1 MYNLTGKV
9 ALVTGAGGKNG
20 IGRAIATRL
29 AKEGADVAVNDM
41 TEHPYAADQPDWQGL
56 PDVVREIEA
65 MGQRAI
71 SVVADVTDAAQ
82 VKAMVD
88 KTVAHFGKIDI
99 LVNNA
104 GTIAGKDR
112 VPVVDLAEE
121 DWDRVQRVNVK
132 GVFLCS
138 QAVARHLIAQGTGG
152 KIINMSSVT
161 GKRGSA
167 RFAAYSA
174 SKFAVIGFTQSLA
187 SELAPYQVNVNAICP
202 GLVDTERFGH
212 LASVLM
218 PQNLSADE
226 QLSEYTRRSKAAV
239 PIGRLAEGA
248 DVAKMAAFLASDE
261 AAYLSGVSITV
272 AGRRD
277 GNGLSITARCV
288 GRSDPFHRRS

>member
-1 MYNLTGKV
+1 MYNLNGKV

-29 AKEGADVAVNDM
+29 AKEGADVAVNDI
-41 TEHPYAADQPDWQGL
+41 TEHPYAADQADWQGL
-56 PDVVREIEA
+56 PDLVREIEA

-71 SVVADVTDAAQ
+71 SVVADVADAEQ
-82 VKAMVD
+82 VHEMVD
-88 KTVAHFGKIDI
+88 QTVAHFGKIDI

-138 QAVARHLIAQGTGG
+138 QVVARHLIAQGTGG
-152 KIINMSSVT
+152 KIINISSVT

-174 SKFAVIGFTQSLA
+174 SKFAVIGFTQCLA
-187 SELAPYQVNVNAICP
+187 QELAPYQVNVNAICP
-202 GLVDTERFGH
+202 GLVDTERISH

-218 PQNLSADE
+218 PDNLSADE
-226 QLSEYTRRSKAAV
+226 KLSEYARRSEAAV
-239 PIGRLAEGA
+239 PFGRLAEGA

-261 AAYLSGVSITV
+261 AAYLTGVSITV
-272 AGRRD
+272 SGGTVMD
-277 GNGLSITARCV
+277 
-288 GRSDPFHRRS
+288 

>member
-1 MYNLTGKV
+1 MYNLHGKV
-9 ALVTGAGGKNG
+9 TLVTGAGGKNG

-29 AKEGADVAVNDM
+29 AKEGADVAVNDI
-41 TEHPYAADQPDWQGL
+41 TEHPYAADEKEWQGL

-71 SVVADVTDAAQ
+71 SVVADVGDTEQ
-82 VKAMVD
+82 VKEMVD

-112 VPVVDLAEE
+112 VPVVDLAEA

-187 SELAPYQVNVNAICP
+187 CELAPYGVNVNAICP
-202 GLVDTERFGH
+202 GLVDTERVTH

-218 PQNLSADE
+218 PENLSADE
-226 QLSEYTRRSKAAV
+226 QLSEYTRQSEANV
-239 PIGRLAEGA
+239 PLGRLAEGA

-272 AGRRD
+272 SGGTVMD
-277 GNGLSITARCV
+277 
-288 GRSDPFHRRS
+288 

>member
-1 MYNLTGKV
+1 MYNLNGKV

-29 AKEGADVAVNDM
+29 AKEGADVAVNDI
-41 TEHPYAADQPDWQGL
+41 TEHPYTTDQGDWQGL
-56 PDVVREIEA
+56 PDLVREIEA

-71 SVVADVTDAAQ
+71 SIVADVGDAEQ
-82 VKAMVD
+82 VQQMVD
-88 KTVAHFGKIDI
+88 QTVAHFGKIDI

-112 VPVVDLAEE
+112 LPVVDLAEE

-174 SKFAVIGFTQSLA
+174 SKFAVIGFTQCLA
-187 SELAPYQVNVNAICP
+187 QELAPYQVNVNAICP
-202 GLVDTERFGH
+202 GLVDTERMGH

-218 PQNLSADE
+218 PDTLSADE
-226 QLSEYTRRSKAAV
+226 QLSEYTRRSEAAV
-239 PIGRLAEGA
+239 PIGRLAEGT
-248 DVAKMAAFLASDE
+248 DIAKMAAFLASDE
-261 AAYLSGVSITV
+261 AAYLTGIAITV
-272 AGRRD
+272 SGGTVMD
-277 GNGLSITARCV
+277 
-288 GRSDPFHRRS
+288 

>member
-1 MYNLTGKV
+1 MYNLNGKV

-20 IGRAIATRL
+20 IGRAIATRF
-29 AKEGADVAVNDM
+29 AKEGADVAVNDV
-41 TEHPYAADQPDWQGL
+41 TEHPYAADQTEWQGL

-71 SVVADVTDAAQ
+71 SVVADVADAEQ
-82 VKAMVD
+82 VKEMVD
-88 KTVAHFGKIDI
+88 KTVGHFGKIDI

-187 SELAPYQVNVNAICP
+187 CELAPYQVNVNAICP
-202 GLVDTERFGH
+202 GLVETERFGH

-218 PQNLSADE
+218 PENLSADE
-226 QLSEYTRRSKAAV
+226 KLSEYERRSEAAV

-272 AGRRD
+272 SGGTVMD
-277 GNGLSITARCV
+277 
-288 GRSDPFHRRS
+288 

>member
-1 MYNLTGKV
+1 MYNLDGKV
-9 ALVTGAGGKNG
+9 ALVTGAGGRNG

-29 AKEGADVAVNDM
+29 AKEGADVAVNDIA
-41 TEHPYAADQPDWQGL
+41 EHPYATDQGDWQGL
-56 PDVVREIEA
+56 PDLVREIEA
-65 MGQRAI
+65 IGQRAI
-71 SVVADVTDAAQ
+71 SVVADVGDAEQ
-82 VKAMVD
+82 VRQMVD
-88 KTVAHFGKIDI
+88 QTVAHFGKIDI

-174 SKFAVIGFTQSLA
+174 SKFAVIGFTQCLA
-187 SELAPYQVNVNAICP
+187 QELAPYQVNVNAICP
-202 GLVDTERFGH
+202 GLVDTERMGH

-218 PQNLSADE
+218 PDTLSADE
-226 QLSEYTRRSKAAV
+226 QLTEYTRRSEAAV
-239 PIGRLAEGA
+239 PLGRLAEGT

-261 AAYLSGVSITV
+261 AAYLTGVSITV
-272 AGRRD
+272 SGGTVMD
-277 GNGLSITARCV
+277 
-288 GRSDPFHRRS
+288 

>member
-1 MYNLTGKV
+1 MYNLNGKV

-29 AKEGADVAVNDM
+29 AKEGADVAVNDI
-41 TEHPYAADQPDWQGL
+41 TEHPYAADQADWQGL

-65 MGQRAI
+65 MGQSAI
-71 SVVADVTDAAQ
+71 SVVADVTDAKQVREMVAQ
-82 VKAMVD
+82 
-88 KTVAHFGKIDI
+88 TVAHFGKIDI

-121 DWDRVQRVNVK
+121 DWDRVQGVNVK

-187 SELAPYQVNVNAICP
+187 HELAPYQVNVNAICP
-202 GLVDTERFGH
+202 GLVDTERIGH

-218 PQNLSADE
+218 PDNLSADE
-226 QLSEYTRRSKAAV
+226 QLSEYARRSEAAV
-239 PIGRLAEGA
+239 PFGRLAEGA

-261 AAYLSGVSITV
+261 AAYLTGVSITV
-272 AGRRD
+272 SGGSVMD
-277 GNGLSITARCV
+277 
-288 GRSDPFHRRS
+288 

>member
-1 MYNLTGKV
+1 MYNLNGKV

-29 AKEGADVAVNDM
+29 AKEGADVAVNDI
-41 TEHPYAADQPDWQGL
+41 TEHPYAADQTEWQGL
-56 PDVVREIEA
+56 PDVMREIEA

-71 SVVADVTDAAQ
+71 SVVADVADAEQ

-138 QAVARHLIAQGTGG
+138 QAVARHLITQGTGG

-187 SELAPYQVNVNAICP
+187 CELAPYQVNVNAICP
-202 GLVDTERFGH
+202 GLVETERFGH

-218 PQNLSADE
+218 PENLSANE
-226 QLSEYTRRSKAAV
+226 KLSEYERRSEAAV

-272 AGRRD
+272 SGGTVMD
-277 GNGLSITARCV
+277 
-288 GRSDPFHRRS
+288 

>member
-1 MYNLTGKV
+1 MYNLNGKV

-29 AKEGADVAVNDM
+29 AKEGADVAVNDI
-41 TEHPYAADQPDWQGL
+41 TQHPYAADQADWQGL
-56 PDVVREIEA
+56 PDLVREIEA
-65 MGQRAI
+65 TGRRAI
-71 SVVADVTDAAQ
+71 SVVADVADAAQ
-82 VKAMVD
+82 VKKMVD
-88 KTVAHFGKIDI
+88 QTVEHFGKIDI

-167 RFAAYSA
+167 RFAAYSS

-187 SELAPYQVNVNAICP
+187 CELAPYQVNVNAICP

-218 PQNLSADE
+218 PENLSADE
-226 QLSEYTRRSKAAV
+226 QLAEYARRSESAV

-272 AGRRD
+272 SGGTVMD
-277 GNGLSITARCV
+277 
-288 GRSDPFHRRS
+288 

>member
-1 MYNLTGKV
+1 MYNLNGKV

-29 AKEGADVAVNDM
+29 AKEGADVAVNDIA
-41 TEHPYAADQPDWQGL
+41 EQPYTTDQADWQGL
-56 PDVVREIEA
+56 PDLVREIEA
-65 MGQRAI
+65 MGRRAI
-71 SVVADVTDAAQ
+71 SVVADVGDADQ
-82 VKAMVD
+82 VHQMVGQ
-88 KTVAHFGKIDI
+88 TVAHFGKIDI

-112 VPVVDLAEE
+112 VPVVDMAEE

-138 QAVARHLIAQGTGG
+138 QAVARHLTAQGTGG

-174 SKFAVIGFTQSLA
+174 SKFAVIGFTQCLA
-187 SELAPYQVNVNAICP
+187 QELAPYQVNVNAICP
-202 GLVDTERFGH
+202 GLVDTERMGH

-218 PQNLSADE
+218 PDTLSADA
-226 QLSEYTRRSKAAV
+226 QLTEYTRRSEAAV
-239 PIGRLAEGA
+239 PLGRLAEGA

-261 AAYLSGVSITV
+261 AAYLTGVSITV
-272 AGRRD
+272 SGGTVMD
-277 GNGLSITARCV
+277 
-288 GRSDPFHRRS
+288 

>member
-29 AKEGADVAVNDM
+29 AKEGADVAVNDI
-41 TEHPYAADQPDWQGL
+41 TEHPYAADQADWQGL

-71 SVVADVTDAAQ
+71 SIVADVGDTEQ
-82 VKAMVD
+82 VKEMVD
-88 KTVAHFGKIDI
+88 ETVAHFGKIDI

-187 SELAPYQVNVNAICP
+187 CELAPYGVNVNAICP
-202 GLVDTERFGH
+202 GLVDTERVTH

-218 PQNLSADE
+218 PDNLSADE
-226 QLSEYTRRSKAAV
+226 QLSEYTRQSEANV
-239 PIGRLAEGA
+239 PLGRLAEGA
-248 DVAKMAAFLASDE
+248 DIAKMAAFLASDE

-272 AGRRD
+272 SGGTVMD
-277 GNGLSITARCV
+277 
-288 GRSDPFHRRS
+288 

>member
-1 MYNLTGKV
+1 MYNLNGKV
-9 ALVTGAGGKNG
+9 ALVTGAGGRNG

-29 AKEGADVAVNDM
+29 AQEGADVAVNDIA
-41 TEHPYAADQPDWQGL
+41 EHPYAADQGDWHGL
-56 PDVVREIEA
+56 PDLVREIEA
-65 MGQRAI
+65 MGRRAI
-71 SVVADVTDAAQ
+71 SVVADVGDAEQ
-82 VKAMVD
+82 VRQMVD
-88 KTVAHFGKIDI
+88 QTVAHFGKIDI

-112 VPVVDLAEE
+112 LPVVDLAEE

-138 QAVARHLIAQGTGG
+138 QAVARYLIAQGTGG

-174 SKFAVIGFTQSLA
+174 SKFAVIGFTQCLA
-187 SELAPYQVNVNAICP
+187 QELAPYQVNVNAICP
-202 GLVDTERFGH
+202 GLVDTERMGH

-218 PQNLSADE
+218 PDTLSADE
-226 QLSEYTRRSKAAV
+226 QLTEYTRRSEAAV
-239 PIGRLAEGA
+239 PLGRLAEGT

-261 AAYLSGVSITV
+261 AAYLTGVSITV
-272 AGRRD
+272 SGGTVMD
-277 GNGLSITARCV
+277 
-288 GRSDPFHRRS
+288 

>member
-1 MYNLTGKV
+1 MYNLDGKV
-9 ALVTGAGGKNG
+9 ALVTGAGGRNG

-29 AKEGADVAVNDM
+29 AKEGADVAVNDIA
-41 TEHPYAADQPDWQGL
+41 EHPYATDQGDWQGL
-56 PDVVREIEA
+56 PDLVREIEA
-65 MGQRAI
+65 IGQRAI
-71 SVVADVTDAAQ
+71 SVVADVGDAEQ
-82 VKAMVD
+82 VRQMVD
-88 KTVAHFGKIDI
+88 QTVAHFGKIDI

-112 VPVVDLAEE
+112 LPVVDLAEE

-174 SKFAVIGFTQSLA
+174 SKFAVIGFTQCLA
-187 SELAPYQVNVNAICP
+187 QELAPYQVNVNAICP
-202 GLVDTERFGH
+202 GLVDTERMGH

-218 PQNLSADE
+218 PDTLSADE
-226 QLSEYTRRSKAAV
+226 QLTEYTRRSEAAV
-239 PIGRLAEGA
+239 PIGRLAEGT
-248 DVAKMAAFLASDE
+248 DIAKMAAFLASDE
-261 AAYLSGVSITV
+261 AAYLTGVSITV
-272 AGRRD
+272 SGGTVMD
-277 GNGLSITARCV
+277 
-288 GRSDPFHRRS
+288 

>member
-1 MYNLTGKV
+1 MYNLNGKV

-29 AKEGADVAVNDM
+29 AKEGADVAVNDI
-41 TEHPYAADQPDWQGL
+41 TEHPYATDQTDWQGL

-71 SVVADVTDAAQ
+71 SVVADVADAAQ
-82 VKAMVD
+82 VKEMVD
-88 KTVAHFGKIDI
+88 QTVAHFGKIDI

-226 QLSEYTRRSKAAV
+226 QLAEYARRSEAAV

-272 AGRRD
+272 SGGTVMD
-277 GNGLSITARCV
+277 
-288 GRSDPFHRRS
+288 

>member
-29 AKEGADVAVNDM
+29 AKEGADVAVNDI
-41 TEHPYAADQPDWQGL
+41 TEHPYAADEKKWHGL

-65 MGQRAI
+65 LGRRAI
-71 SVVADVTDAAQ
+71 SVVADVSDAEQ
-82 VKAMVD
+82 VAEMVD

-104 GTIAGKDR
+104 GTKADKDR
-112 VPVVDLAEE
+112 VLVIDLAEA

-138 QAVARHLIAQGTGG
+138 QAAARHLVKQGTGG
-152 KIINMSSVT
+152 KIINISSVT
-161 GKRGSA
+161 GKQGSA
-167 RFAAYSA
+167 RYAAYSA

-187 SELAPYQVNVNAICP
+187 HELAPYGVNVNAICP
-202 GLVDTERFGH
+202 SLVDTERVGH
-212 LASVLM
+212 LAAALM
-218 PQNLSADE
+218 PEDLSPEE
-226 QLSEYTRRSKAAV
+226 QRAEFARRNAASV
-239 PIGRLAEGA
+239 PLGRLAEGT

-261 AAYLSGVSITV
+261 AAYLTGLAVTV
-272 AGRRD
+272 AG
-277 GNGLSITARCV
+277 GSMMY
-288 GRSDPFHRRS
+288 

>member
-1 MYNLTGKV
+1 
-9 ALVTGAGGKNG
+9 
-20 IGRAIATRL
+20 
-29 AKEGADVAVNDM
+29 
-41 TEHPYAADQPDWQGL
+41 
-56 PDVVREIEA
+56 
-65 MGQRAI
+65 
-71 SVVADVTDAAQ
+71 
-82 VKAMVD
+82 MVEQ
-88 KTVAHFGKIDI
+88 TVAHFGKIDI

-187 SELAPYQVNVNAICP
+187 CELAPYQVNVNAICP

-218 PQNLSADE
+218 PENLSPDE
-226 QLSEYTRRSKAAV
+226 QLTEYARRSEAAV

-272 AGRRD
+272 SGGTVMD
-277 GNGLSITARCV
+277 
-288 GRSDPFHRRS
+288 

>member
-1 MYNLTGKV
+1 MYNLREKV
-9 ALVTGAGGKNG
+9 AIVTGAGGKNG

-29 AKEGADVAVNDM
+29 AKEGADVAVNDV
-41 TEHPYAADQPDWQGL
+41 TERPYAADQADWQGL
-56 PDVVREIEA
+56 PDVVREIES

-71 SVVADVTDAAQ
+71 SLVADVSDAEQ
-82 VKAMVD
+82 VREMVD
-88 KTVAHFGKIDI
+88 RTVAHFGKIDI

-152 KIINMSSVT
+152 KIINISSVT

-187 SELAPYQVNVNAICP
+187 HELAPYQVNVNAICP
-202 GLVDTERFGH
+202 GLVDTERVAH

-218 PQNLSADE
+218 PDSLSADE
-226 QLSEYTRRSKAAV
+226 RLSAYTRQSEAAV
-239 PIGRLAEGA
+239 PFGRLAEGA
-248 DVAKMAAFLASDE
+248 DVAKMVAFLASGE
-261 AAYLSGVSITV
+261 AAYLTGVSITV
-272 AGRRD
+272 SGGSVMD
-277 GNGLSITARCV
+277 
-288 GRSDPFHRRS
+288 

>member
-1 MYNLTGKV
+1 MYNLNGKV

-20 IGRAIATRL
+20 IGRAIAIRL
-29 AKEGADVAVNDM
+29 AKEGADVAVNDI
-41 TEHPYAADQPDWQGL
+41 TEHPYAADRPDWQGL
-56 PDVVREIEA
+56 PDLVREIET

-71 SVVADVTDAAQ
+71 SVVADVGDAQQ
-82 VKAMVD
+82 VRRMVD
-88 KTVAHFGKIDI
+88 QTVAHFGKIDI

-104 GTIAGKDR
+104 GTLAGKDR

-138 QAVARHLIAQGTGG
+138 QAVARHLIAQGAGG
-152 KIINMSSVT
+152 KIINLSSVT

-174 SKFAVIGFTQSLA
+174 SKFAVIGFTQCLA
-187 SELAPYQVNVNAICP
+187 HELAPYQVNVNAICP
-202 GLVDTERFGH
+202 GLVDTERMGH

-218 PQNLSADE
+218 PDTLSADA
-226 QLSEYTRRSKAAV
+226 QLSEYTTRSESAV
-239 PIGRLAEGA
+239 PFGRLAEGA

-261 AAYLSGVSITV
+261 AAYLTGVSITV
-272 AGRRD
+272 SGGSVMD
-277 GNGLSITARCV
+277 
-288 GRSDPFHRRS
+288 

>member
-29 AKEGADVAVNDM
+29 AKEGADVAVNDI
-41 TEHPYAADQPDWQGL
+41 TEHPYAADQADWQGL

-71 SVVADVTDAAQ
+71 SVVADVADATQ
-82 VKAMVD
+82 VKEMVD
-88 KTVAHFGKIDI
+88 QTVAHFGKIDL

-112 VPVVDLAEE
+112 VPVVDLAEK

-138 QAVARHLIAQGTGG
+138 QAVARHLIRQGTGG
-152 KIINMSSVT
+152 KIINISSVT

-187 SELAPYQVNVNAICP
+187 HEMAPYQVNVNAICP
-202 GLVDTERFGH
+202 GLVDTERVTH

-218 PQNLSADE
+218 PDNLSADE
-226 QLSEYTRRSKAAV
+226 QLSEYTHRSEAAV
-239 PIGRLAEGA
+239 PFGRLAEGA

-261 AAYLSGVSITV
+261 AAYLTGVSITV
-272 AGRRD
+272 SGGSVMD
-277 GNGLSITARCV
+277 
-288 GRSDPFHRRS
+288 

>member
-1 MYNLTGKV
+1 MYNLNGKV
-9 ALVTGAGGKNG
+9 ALVTGTGGKNG

-29 AKEGADVAVNDM
+29 AKEGADVAVNDI
-41 TEHPYAADQPDWQGL
+41 TDHPYAADQTDWQGL

-71 SVVADVTDAAQ
+71 SVVADVSDAKQ
-82 VKAMVD
+82 VREMVNQ
-88 KTVAHFGKIDI
+88 TVTHFGKIDI

-112 VPVVDLAEE
+112 VHVVDLAEE

-187 SELAPYQVNVNAICP
+187 YELAPYQINVNAICP

-218 PQNLSADE
+218 PDHLSPDE
-226 QLSEYTRRSKAAV
+226 QISEYARRSEAAV
-239 PIGRLAEGA
+239 PLGRLAEGE
-248 DVAKMAAFLASDE
+248 DVAKMAAFLASDQ
-261 AAYLSGVSITV
+261 AAYLTGVSITV
-272 AGRRD
+272 SGGSVMD
-277 GNGLSITARCV
+277 
-288 GRSDPFHRRS
+288 

>member
-1 MYNLTGKV
+1 MYNLNGKV

-29 AKEGADVAVNDM
+29 AKEGADVAVNDI
-41 TEHPYAADQPDWQGL
+41 TEHPYAADQAEWHGL

-71 SVVADVTDAAQ
+71 SVVADVSDAKQ
-82 VKAMVD
+82 VGEMVD
-88 KTVAHFGKIDI
+88 KVVAHFGKIDI

-104 GTIAGKDR
+104 GTMAGKDR
-112 VPVVDLAEE
+112 VPVVDLTEE

-138 QAVARHLIAQGTGG
+138 QAVARHLITQGTGG

-187 SELAPYQVNVNAICP
+187 CELAPYRVNVNAICP
-202 GLVDTERFGH
+202 GLVDTERVTH

-218 PQNLSADE
+218 PDNLSADE
-226 QLSEYTRRSKAAV
+226 QRSEYTRQSEAAV
-239 PIGRLAEGA
+239 PFGRLAEGA

-261 AAYLSGVSITV
+261 AAYLTGVSITV
-272 AGRRD
+272 SGGSVMD
-277 GNGLSITARCV
+277 
-288 GRSDPFHRRS
+288 

>member
-1 MYNLTGKV
+1 MYNLNGKI
-9 ALVTGAGGKNG
+9 ALVTGVGGKNG

-56 PDVVREIEA
+56 PDVVREIEG

-71 SVVADVTDAAQ
+71 SVVADVTDAEQ
-82 VKAMVD
+82 VKGMVEQ
-88 KTVAHFGKIDI
+88 TVAHFGKIDI

-138 QAVARHLIAQGTGG
+138 QAVARHLIAQETGG

-272 AGRRD
+272 AGGTVMD
-277 GNGLSITARCV
+277 
-288 GRSDPFHRRS
+288 

>member
-1 MYNLTGKV
+1 MYNLDGKV

-29 AKEGADVAVNDM
+29 AKEGADVAVNDI
-41 TEHPYAADQPDWQGL
+41 TEHPYAADEKEWHGL
-56 PDVVREIEA
+56 TDVVHEIEA

-71 SVVADVTDAAQ
+71 SVVADVSDAEQ
-82 VKAMVD
+82 VREMVD

-138 QAVARHLIAQGTGG
+138 QAVARHLVKQGTGG
-152 KIINMSSVT
+152 KIINISSVT
-161 GKRGSA
+161 GKQGSA
-167 RFAAYSA
+167 RYAAYSA

-187 SELAPYQVNVNAICP
+187 HELAPSRVNVNAICP
-202 GLVDTERFGH
+202 SLVDTERVGH
-212 LASVLM
+212 LAAALM
-218 PQNLSADE
+218 PEDLSPDE
-226 QLSEYTRRSKAAV
+226 QRAEFARRNVASV
-239 PIGRLAEGA
+239 PLGRLAEGE

-261 AAYLSGVSITV
+261 AAYLTGLAVTV
-272 AGRRD
+272 AG
-277 GNGLSITARCV
+277 GSMMY
-288 GRSDPFHRRS
+288 

>member
-1 MYNLTGKV
+1 MYNLNGKV
-9 ALVTGAGGKNG
+9 ALVTGAGGKYG

-71 SVVADVTDAAQ
+71 SVVADVTDAGQ
-82 VKAMVD
+82 VKGMVD
-88 KTVAHFGKIDI
+88 QTVAHFGKIDI

-112 VPVVDLAEE
+112 VPVVELAEE

-187 SELAPYQVNVNAICP
+187 CELAPYQVNVNAICP

-226 QLSEYTRRSKAAV
+226 QLSEYARRSQAAV

-272 AGRRD
+272 AGGTVMD
-277 GNGLSITARCV
+277 
-288 GRSDPFHRRS
+288 